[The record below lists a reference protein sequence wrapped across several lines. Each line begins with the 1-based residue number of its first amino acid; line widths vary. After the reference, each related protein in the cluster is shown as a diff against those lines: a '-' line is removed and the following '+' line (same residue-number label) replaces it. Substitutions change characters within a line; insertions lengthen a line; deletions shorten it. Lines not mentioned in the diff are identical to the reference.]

1 MVQAVLDFNIKM
13 EKNEGAATGL
23 FQINALHV
31 ECTISV

>member
-13 EKNEGAATGL
+13 EKNEGAAAKL

-31 ECTISV
+31 ECTSSV